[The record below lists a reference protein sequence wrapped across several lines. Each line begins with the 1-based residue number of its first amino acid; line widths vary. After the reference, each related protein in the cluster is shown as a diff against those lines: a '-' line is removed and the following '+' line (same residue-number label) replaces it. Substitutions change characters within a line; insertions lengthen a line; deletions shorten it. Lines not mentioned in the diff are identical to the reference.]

1 MAEKQKLDAVKLGIA
16 GAIGWGLLISSTA
29 VGAMLV
35 QTGNGPWG
43 GEFVKVMGSLY
54 VGLEP
59 TPIGALI
66 GLLWGLFDGF
76 LAGFIIGTIYN
87 YLNRR

>member
-1 MAEKQKLDAVKLGIA
+1 MTKEKALDPIRLGIA
-16 GAIGWGLLISSTA
+16 GAAGWGLLISSTA

-59 TPIGALI
+59 SPKGALM